1 MEYKNIHI
9 VYFSPTHTS
18 AKTAYAIAE
27 GLGGDVLLESDITY
41 KMPEKPIE
49 IPDDELTV
57 VAVPVY
63 GGRVAETAMER
74 LRVFHAHHAPV
85 VPVVVYGNRDYEDAL
100 LELTDALT
108 EAGFVPVAA
117 GAFVG
122 EHSFSRKQM
131 PIAAGRPD
139 AEDHEYAVCFGVRIR
154 AKLETLKTL
163 ADLPPLKVKG
173 NFPYREKGPSTPQ
186 APVVDEELCTQ
197 CEYCIDVCPVS
208 AISIVDDRASMCVR
222 YQPFPSLT
230 TGCSAIRTVAS
241 NVAPVSK
248 SARKE
253 PAHLILLIRLCCIK
267 TSVPAVNPSCLSNH
281 QPILF
286 IEKSDET
293 KSLERADRH
302 HVLDQSGL

>member
-117 GAFVG
+117 SAFVG

-208 AISIVDDRASMCVR
+208 AISIVDDRMFSDPNSCIKCCACVKECPEGAR
-222 YQPFPSLT
+222 SFDTPYTAMLHKNF
-230 TGCSAIRTVAS
+230 
-241 NVAPVSK
+241 
-248 SARKE
+248 SARRE
-253 PAHLILLIRLCCIK
+253 PE
-267 TSVPAVNPSCLSNH
+267 
-281 QPILF
+281 LF
-286 IEKSDET
+286 
-293 KSLERADRH
+293 
-302 HVLDQSGL
+302 V